1 MYISMQSL
9 KPSKSLGCMFLHR
22 TPPFSSEEEADE
34 DDIKQSYISPELL
47 QKQSKTSSSK
57 VSAFQK
63 APGKSYMDGMVESEV
78 EETGTHAKT
87 SKGFF
92 TTFACACCNSCA

>member
-1 MYISMQSL
+1 
-9 KPSKSLGCMFLHR
+9 MFLLR

-34 DDIKQSYISPELL
+34 DDIKQCYISPELL
-47 QKQSKTSSSK
+47 QKPSKTSSSK

-63 APGKSYMDGMVESEV
+63 TSGKSDMDGTEESEI
-78 EETGTHAKT
+78 EESGTPAKT

-92 TTFACACCNSCA
+92 PTFVYACCNSCT